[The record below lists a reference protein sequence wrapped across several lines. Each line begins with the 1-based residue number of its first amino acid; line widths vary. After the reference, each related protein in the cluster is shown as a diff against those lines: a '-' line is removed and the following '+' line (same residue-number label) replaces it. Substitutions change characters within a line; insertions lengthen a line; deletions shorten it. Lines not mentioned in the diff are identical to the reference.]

1 MSIYIVITKDLE
13 VKYAGTDI
21 NAAASILGSNEAKQ
35 AQIMDVK
42 ANSTIS
48 LRRVSTDIYRVL
60 NSIGCKVRLV

>member
-21 NAAASILGSNEAKQ
+21 NTAASILDDNEAKQ

-42 ANSTIS
+42 NMSVWNPWTGERPTPPAH
-48 LRRVSTDIYRVL
+48 RHA
-60 NSIGCKVRLV
+60 